1 METSASFE
9 ARSAPS
15 SYPTIVCRR
24 DADAV
29 SLAEGSIQM
38 TDDARLFGV
47 AGVPSPGHA
56 FKWIPREP
64 RRTSYLSRTGCGSAQ
79 PKWNQVPR
87 DVRVAHGKRT
97 NPRRGEPAA
106 EGDQRWQARV
116 GEWSY
121 EPIVPTKVE
130 NRRAP
135 ERGGHGSH
143 WREGANRSTYR
154 HSAAYTRLRTRESM
168 SNGT

>member
-38 TDDARLFGV
+38 TDNARLFGV

-64 RRTSYLSRTGCGSAQ
+64 RRAPYLSRTGPWFSSTRYPLEG
-79 PKWNQVPR
+79 
-87 DVRVAHGKRT
+87 
-97 NPRRGEPAA
+97 RGEQVDVSARCHIH
-106 EGDQRWQARV
+106 ETQNSGMYVQRRHVDQPSRFNGA
-116 GEWSY
+116 
-121 EPIVPTKVE
+121 
-130 NRRAP
+130 
-135 ERGGHGSH
+135 GSC
-143 WREGANRSTYR
+143 T
-154 HSAAYTRLRTRESM
+154 
-168 SNGT
+168 